1 MAIPEPIKREVGAEN
16 LQHHHYPEM
25 EIVDIDQT
33 WDYNQQQY
41 FESVNQLKQLQ
52 DIEDNLVEALV
63 LNRRAMIKANES
75 RLAFSRTSIE
85 PDDLIN
91 QRKIRLNG
99 VDRDDLFETSFEN
112 WFHEEVEAGRIKR

>member
-1 MAIPEPIKREVGAEN
+1 MANPEPILREVGEEN

-25 EIVDIDQT
+25 EIVEIDKT
-33 WDYNQQQY
+33 WDLNQQNY

-52 DIEDNLVEALV
+52 DVEDNLVEALV
-63 LNRRAMIKANES
+63 LNRRAMVKANET
-75 RLAFSRTSIE
+75 RLAWSRNTIE

-91 QRKIRLNG
+91 QRKIRLSG
-99 VDRDDLFETSFEN
+99 VDRDALFETSYEN

>member
-1 MAIPEPIKREVGAEN
+1 M
-16 LQHHHYPEM
+16 
-25 EIVDIDQT
+25 
-33 WDYNQQQY
+33 
-41 FESVNQLKQLQ
+41 Q

-63 LNRRAMIKANES
+63 LNRRAMFKANES
-75 RLAFSRTSIE
+75 RLAFSRTSME

>member
-1 MAIPEPIKREVGAEN
+1 MANPEPIKREVGAEN

-99 VDRDDLFETSFEN
+99 VDRDGFFETSFEN
-112 WFHEEVEAGRIKR
+112 WFLEEVEAGRIKR